1 MSNTY
6 MAKSR
11 FSLGDQGFLVGIVM
25 TPTGQFGKC

>member
-6 MAKSR
+6 MAKLG
-11 FSLGDQGFLVGIVM
+11 FSLGHQGFSVGIVM